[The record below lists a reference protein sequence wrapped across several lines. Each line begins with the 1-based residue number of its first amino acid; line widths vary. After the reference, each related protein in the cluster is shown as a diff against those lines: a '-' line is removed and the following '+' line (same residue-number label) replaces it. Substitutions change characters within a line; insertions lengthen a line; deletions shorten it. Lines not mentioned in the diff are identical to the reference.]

1 MNAAGLTGLVN
12 GLAGG
17 EAPGI
22 PPRKLEKI
30 ESKQLLE
37 GIRADFE
44 ERQYL
49 WSGDI
54 DLELYDEMCT
64 FTDPTISF
72 EGLSKFQSNMRSLTP
87 IIDVL
92 VPKEQRKCVLRDIKL
107 EETGEVTAKWRMIG
121 DIKLP
126 WSPRIDIGGR
136 TKYSPGKDGRIKS
149 YSEQWDI
156 DAGEALAQLV
166 QPRKEAVDHWPM
178 QLEGA
183 PPPEPAVVFEKKPVV
198 LLPGFGNDA
207 KDYAASWLET
217 GVCLCIKTRPAFL
230 RFLDFPLHCC

>member
-1 MNAAGLTGLVN
+1 M
-12 GLAGG
+12 GG
-17 EAPGI
+17 SPVAI
-22 PPRKLEKI
+22 PPRKFQKI
-30 ESKQLLE
+30 EADQLLE

-54 DLELYDEMCT
+54 DLELYDEDCT

-72 EGLSKFQSNMRSLTP
+72 QGLSKFKSNMQSLTP
-87 IIDVL
+87 IVNAL
-92 VPKEQRKCVLRDIKL
+92 VPKERRKCVLRKIKL
-107 EETGEVTAKWRMIG
+107 EETGEVTAKWRMVG
-121 DIKLP
+121 DVQLP

-136 TKYSPGKDGRIKS
+136 TRYIPGSDGRIQS

-156 DAGEALAQLV
+156 DAGEALAQLI

-183 PPPEPAVVFEKKPVV
+183 PPPEPAVVFQGAQPVV

-207 KDYAASWLET
+207 KDYAAPWL
-217 GVCLCIKTRPAFL
+217 
-230 RFLDFPLHCC
+230 

>member
-17 EAPGI
+17 EAPRI
-22 PPRKLEKI
+22 PPRKFEKI
-30 ESKQLLE
+30 ESNQLLE

-54 DLELYDEMCT
+54 DLELYDEDCT

-92 VPKEQRKCVLRDIKL
+92 VPKEQRK
-107 EETGEVTAKWRMIG
+107 M
-121 DIKLP
+121 
-126 WSPRIDIGGR
+126 
-136 TKYSPGKDGRIKS
+136 
-149 YSEQWDI
+149 
-156 DAGEALAQLV
+156 
-166 QPRKEAVDHWPM
+166 
-178 QLEGA
+178 
-183 PPPEPAVVFEKKPVV
+183 
-198 LLPGFGNDA
+198 
-207 KDYAASWLET
+207 
-217 GVCLCIKTRPAFL
+217 RPS
-230 RFLDFPLHCC
+230 RY